1 MFQEK
6 INYGGWTDCV
16 RLHNKEVELIVTT
29 GVGPRIIHFGFTGHR
44 NILYVSPEDS
54 GKTGGS
60 DWRIYGGHRLWIA
73 PEAIPLSY
81 HPDNT
86 AVPYSFSDGSLTVT
100 APKEST
106 SGISKEMQII
116 LSADSNKVTV
126 VHRLKNENPFD
137 IQLSVWAIS
146 ALTPGGSAIV
156 PQEPYGEGND
166 YLLPARP
173 LALWQYTKMND
184 PRWVWGEKY
193 ILAKY
198 DATLLSEQKIG
209 VLNKQ
214 GWAAYYIDKTLL
226 IKQFD
231 YIANA
236 IYPDFGCNNE
246 VYINGAFLELETL
259 GPLITLQTNESAEHV
274 EHWFLHKIE
283 SIPTEYSIDA
293 NILPL
298 INAEKMINPA
308 R

>member
-6 INYGGWTDCV
+6 IHYGGWPDCV
-16 RLHNKEVELIVTT
+16 RLYNKAVEMIVTT
-29 GVGPRIIHFGFTGHR
+29 DVGPRIIHFGFIGDR

-54 GKTGGS
+54 GKTGGN

-81 HPDNT
+81 HPDNS
-86 AVPYSFSDGSLTVT
+86 AVEYAFHNGMLTVT

-106 SGISKEMQII
+106 SGIRKEIQIT
-116 LSADSNKVTV
+116 LSPGSNEVTV
-126 VHRLKNENPFD
+126 AHRLTNENPFD
-137 IQLSVWAIS
+137 LQLSVWAIS
-146 ALTPGGSAIV
+146 ALAPGGCAIV

-166 YLLPARP
+166 FLLPARP

-193 ILAKY
+193 ILAQH
-198 DATLLSEQKIG
+198 DAALTSEQKIG

-214 GWAAYYIDKTLL
+214 GWAAYYLNKTLL
-226 IKQFD
+226 IKKFD
-231 YIANA
+231 YNA
-236 IYPDFGCNNE
+236 QSLYPDYGCNNE

-259 GPLITLQTNESAEHV
+259 GPLITLAPGETAMHT
-274 EHWFLHKIE
+274 EHWGLHNIE
-283 SIPTEYSIDA
+283 GMATAYEIDR

-298 INAEKMINPA
+298 VKSI
-308 R
+308 